1 MGISEQIQTFELE
14 PTSLKRGEGLISM
27 LQRML
32 EGKIGGEGEGG
43 GSGMGGGCTNLNS
56 DGVDLSFKLRSPSKI
71 MLDINAGWLDK
82 KIKIYITLEVL

>member
-1 MGISEQIQTFELE
+1 VGISKQIHTFELE
-14 PTSLKRGEGLISM
+14 PTSLKRGEGLISV

-32 EGKIGGEGEGG
+32 EGKIGGEGKGG

-56 DGVDLSFKLRSPSKI
+56 DGVDLSFKLCSLSKI
-71 MLDINAGWLDK
+71 TFDINAGWLDK